1 MQRREFLKNCSASA
15 ALSLA
20 NHKAGAVEAPAGD
33 ELDAGFRNP
42 PQSASPR
49 TWWHW
54 MNGNITASGITA
66 DLEAMKRVGLGGFQ
80 IFNVGSR
87 TVKGPVG
94 FFTPQWFELTEHAA
108 KEAERLGLE
117 FAMHNCPGWS
127 SSAGPWITPE
137 LAMQQLVWSETFVAG
152 GKPIDRTLPQ
162 PFTKLNFYRD
172 AMVLAFPSLA
182 GETRP
187 LRDAIRAAST
197 GAGPIDV
204 GMLTDGDFSKGI
216 DVRPSPSGEPGFL
229 LLEFQQPIEA
239 RAMAVYGLA
248 TASGSASSAAEVTV
262 EASDDGT
269 TYSPVCQ
276 IRVPSTGGVSDIP
289 GTATFA
295 AVQMKYLRMKMHQ
308 PTRVSQIAI
317 SAAARIAGWHFKNN
331 SASRGGPGQATAAER
346 WITADVPRDS
356 VIDAGKVL
364 DISQHMDS
372 QGRLRWEAPAGDW
385 TILRMGHTPTGR
397 HNSSAPD
404 GGLGLDCDKYSR
416 AGIEFH
422 FRHMFEKLL
431 PMLRPL
437 VEKKMAGTLIDSY
450 EVGMQNWA
458 HEFPE
463 EFRKRAGY
471 DLRKYMPAMTGRVVG
486 SAEESERFL
495 WDVRRLQA
503 DLMADNYYGRF
514 AELCRENGLISSAE
528 PYAGGPF
535 DEMQIGSRVDVPM
548 AEFWQGGSSHRSVKM
563 VASVGHVNGRPV
575 IGAESFTGNPEYSKW
590 QAHPYGLK
598 AQGDWMYAQGLN
610 RFIFHCYAQQPHL
623 EAVPGMTMGCYGVHF
638 DRTNTWFEQAGEW
651 IRYLSR
657 CQYLLQQG
665 LFVADLLY
673 FEGENAPVE
682 STGLASLNPA
692 PPQGY
697 DWDTID
703 AEAFLKRARVE
714 NGRIVLPDG
723 MSYRVFVLRD
733 APRVSLRLMRKIR
746 EMVGQGM
753 CLVGAKPQG
762 SPSLIGYPESDS
774 EVRRIADELWGDGN
788 GATFIER
795 KVGSGWV
802 FGGQPLNAVLA
813 KLDVAPDFEMTS
825 RSADAQV
832 YSIHRRIGGHDVYFV
847 CNHKRRA
854 EDLVCTFRVDGK
866 QPELWDPATGNTVA
880 VGVYDLAAGR
890 MRVPVHLDPAGSVF
904 VLFRRPATAQRVV
917 SAARDGV
924 TLLSPEPFAPAQAAP
939 HRGLANTFTISV
951 WIKPELDTPLPAAGP
966 GPLSAPA
973 SFVFFPPPGDT
984 VYGEGHASCGMT
996 AGRNGIGL
1004 FERSRD
1010 GAATA
1015 LIARMGIAGWTHVA
1029 VVYDD
1034 GVPALYVDGKLAQR
1048 GRKSGRVVH
1057 PGVREPNLGYGTP
1070 AFNGDMSE
1078 PELFAEALDE
1088 DRIGKL
1094 ALAGVPPPP
1103 GEAPVEV
1110 VNGAVPEL
1118 LVSESGSYEQRG
1130 ASGESVTV
1138 RVSSVGKPIDVVG
1151 RWDVSFPPK
1160 RGAPAS
1166 IVLPELTSL
1175 HRHADAGVRFFS
1187 GTATYAK
1194 ALTIPADALGPGKRL
1209 YLDLGRVE
1217 VIAKVRVNDRNIG
1230 VVWKPPYRLD
1240 ISGAAQPGSNRLEI
1254 EVTNLWPNRL
1264 IGDEYLPEENE
1275 YSTKGTNI
1283 KDIGQIKEI
1292 PEWFLRNQPKP
1303 GARVTFSTWRHYRKD
1318 SPLVE
1323 SGLLG
1328 PVRLH
1333 SAVSLPLGGFKPEHR
1348 G

>member
-463 EFRKRAGY
+463 EFRKRAG
-471 DLRKYMPAMTGRVVG
+471 
-486 SAEESERFL
+486 
-495 WDVRRLQA
+495 
-503 DLMADNYYGRF
+503 
-514 AELCRENGLISSAE
+514 
-528 PYAGGPF
+528 
-535 DEMQIGSRVDVPM
+535 
-548 AEFWQGGSSHRSVKM
+548 
-563 VASVGHVNGRPV
+563 
-575 IGAESFTGNPEYSKW
+575 
-590 QAHPYGLK
+590 
-598 AQGDWMYAQGLN
+598 
-610 RFIFHCYAQQPHL
+610 
-623 EAVPGMTMGCYGVHF
+623 
-638 DRTNTWFEQAGEW
+638 
-651 IRYLSR
+651 
-657 CQYLLQQG
+657 
-665 LFVADLLY
+665 
-673 FEGENAPVE
+673 
-682 STGLASLNPA
+682 
-692 PPQGY
+692 
-697 DWDTID
+697 
-703 AEAFLKRARVE
+703 
-714 NGRIVLPDG
+714 
-723 MSYRVFVLRD
+723 
-733 APRVSLRLMRKIR
+733 
-746 EMVGQGM
+746 
-753 CLVGAKPQG
+753 
-762 SPSLIGYPESDS
+762 
-774 EVRRIADELWGDGN
+774 
-788 GATFIER
+788 
-795 KVGSGWV
+795 
-802 FGGQPLNAVLA
+802 
-813 KLDVAPDFEMTS
+813 
-825 RSADAQV
+825 
-832 YSIHRRIGGHDVYFV
+832 
-847 CNHKRRA
+847 
-854 EDLVCTFRVDGK
+854 
-866 QPELWDPATGNTVA
+866 
-880 VGVYDLAAGR
+880 
-890 MRVPVHLDPAGSVF
+890 
-904 VLFRRPATAQRVV
+904 
-917 SAARDGV
+917 
-924 TLLSPEPFAPAQAAP
+924 
-939 HRGLANTFTISV
+939 
-951 WIKPELDTPLPAAGP
+951 
-966 GPLSAPA
+966 
-973 SFVFFPPPGDT
+973 
-984 VYGEGHASCGMT
+984 
-996 AGRNGIGL
+996 
-1004 FERSRD
+1004 
-1010 GAATA
+1010 
-1015 LIARMGIAGWTHVA
+1015 
-1029 VVYDD
+1029 
-1034 GVPALYVDGKLAQR
+1034 
-1048 GRKSGRVVH
+1048 
-1057 PGVREPNLGYGTP
+1057 
-1070 AFNGDMSE
+1070 
-1078 PELFAEALDE
+1078 
-1088 DRIGKL
+1088 
-1094 ALAGVPPPP
+1094 
-1103 GEAPVEV
+1103 
-1110 VNGAVPEL
+1110 
-1118 LVSESGSYEQRG
+1118 
-1130 ASGESVTV
+1130 
-1138 RVSSVGKPIDVVG
+1138 
-1151 RWDVSFPPK
+1151 
-1160 RGAPAS
+1160 
-1166 IVLPELTSL
+1166 
-1175 HRHADAGVRFFS
+1175 
-1187 GTATYAK
+1187 
-1194 ALTIPADALGPGKRL
+1194 
-1209 YLDLGRVE
+1209 
-1217 VIAKVRVNDRNIG
+1217 
-1230 VVWKPPYRLD
+1230 
-1240 ISGAAQPGSNRLEI
+1240 
-1254 EVTNLWPNRL
+1254 
-1264 IGDEYLPEENE
+1264 
-1275 YSTKGTNI
+1275 
-1283 KDIGQIKEI
+1283 
-1292 PEWFLRNQPKP
+1292 
-1303 GARVTFSTWRHYRKD
+1303 
-1318 SPLVE
+1318 
-1323 SGLLG
+1323 
-1328 PVRLH
+1328 
-1333 SAVSLPLGGFKPEHR
+1333 
-1348 G
+1348 